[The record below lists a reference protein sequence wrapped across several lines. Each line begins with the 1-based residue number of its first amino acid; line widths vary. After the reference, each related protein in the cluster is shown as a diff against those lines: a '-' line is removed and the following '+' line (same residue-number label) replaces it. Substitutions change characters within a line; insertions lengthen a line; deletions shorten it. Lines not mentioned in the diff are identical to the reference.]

1 MAIAN
6 GQGRERPG
14 KPRGRR
20 PDRAESQ
27 PRSTQRQH
35 GQPASLQQPAH
46 PIGSVENALR
56 LLVMLRD
63 RPSIRVSDAGNDLGV
78 ARSTAHRLL
87 AMLHAYGL
95 VEQDPQSRAYR
106 AGPVLAELGLAAL
119 RQDDMLTALHPFLKE
134 LSEKV
139 GETAHL
145 MVLEGA
151 NCRFVDSVESH
162 HNLRTTSRVGV
173 VYPAYQT
180 SGGKALLAELDE
192 DELRRLYPRRRLP
205 RVSDRLPAS
214 RDELFEELALVRERG
229 YATGFASVEVGINAV
244 AVVQKTSRGVVA
256 AAMTVSAPE
265 QRLPSSRVPELI
277 EALRDVTGRARAR
290 LP

>member
-1 MAIAN
+1 MQSVPRSNFIRFPRVVGYRVPMAIADVS
-6 GQGRERPG
+6 R
-14 KPRGRR
+14 K
-20 PDRAESQ
+20 Q
-27 PRSTQRQH
+27 PT
-35 GQPASLQQPAH
+35 H

-63 RPSIRVSDAGNDLGV
+63 RPSIRVSDAGNELGV

-106 AGPVLAELGLAAL
+106 TGPVLAELGLAAL
-119 RQDDMLTALHPFLKE
+119 RQDDVLTTLHPFLQE

-139 GETAHL
+139 GETTHL
-145 MVLEGA
+145 IVLDGA
-151 NCRFVDSVESH
+151 NGRFVDSVESR
-162 HNLRTTSRVGV
+162 HNLRTTSRIGV

-192 DELRRLYPRRRLP
+192 EELRRVYPRRRLP
-205 RVSDRLPAS
+205 RLSDRAPTS
-214 RDELFEELALVRERG
+214 RDELFEELALIRKRG
-229 YATGFASVEVGINAV
+229 YATSFAAVEVGINAV
-244 AVVQKTSRGVVA
+244 AVVQRTSRGAVP
-256 AAMTVSAPE
+256 AAMAISAPE
-265 QRLPSSRVPELI
+265 QRLPESRVPELV
-277 EALRDVTGRARAR
+277 EALRDVTERARAR